1 MSSSWRPEEDERLL
15 AAVKQHG
22 DDWTEI
28 ALAVAGGR
36 SRKACRNRH
45 RRLTVEDVEDVNPL
59 AVLQTRRD
67 PVTGAP
73 GGPRVFDMES
83 GREFTEEMDAIY
95 QDVRRMFG
103 AESGGSITPEGMHAM
118 LEETLAQLSSHG
130 ISTRIVDSE
139 DMDALLQEQDEPLT
153 REELLLQEELEE
165 KFGVKFVV
173 GPPPEASAFDQAVAA
188 LSLQFGARCED
199 ADEKAYRTVRS
210 HVDARFGADADVNSP
225 EVDAFLR
232 EYVELQMRH
241 LTKRRPASK
250 DTPAGNPNMDKG
262 KERIAHE
269 VPLGPN
275 GRLVRVTV
283 VRDKRTAKETIDEAY
298 SDMDLI
304 EKHLEP
310 TAAACGLTA
319 REYVRDS
326 RPWDLLHILAGHS
339 EGISPNEQM
348 VSGKGKPC
356 QWTVRQNVERLY
368 GITGH
373 PITAGRP
380 IPYVRTPTQVLRGR
394 KWKDMPHRHQ
404 YKAPGS
410 DKDDRSPYKNG
421 LTMRYKDDQIL
432 INEFSVWMGKSWVH
446 SAILI
451 DTTSDEWKVVDY
463 VFFCYG
469 KDINNGKP
477 CEENSELPRSFED
490 QVSSFIQ
497 IMHETIRL
505 YGASY
510 TWSTAPKLDESLC
523 IPRRDSDNYPIL
535 IETKKPI
542 VHSARVKS
550 TTVPESYARR
560 LRSGEAVVEVA
571 PNFSL

>member
-1 MSSSWRPEEDERLL
+1 M
-15 AAVKQHG
+15 
-22 DDWTEI
+22 
-28 ALAVAGGR
+28 
-36 SRKACRNRH
+36 
-45 RRLTVEDVEDVNPL
+45 
-59 AVLQTRRD
+59 
-67 PVTGAP
+67 
-73 GGPRVFDMES
+73 FDMES
-83 GREFTEEMDAIY
+83 GREFTEEMDAIA

-103 AESGGSITPEGMHAM
+103 VESGGSITPEGLHAM
-118 LEETLAQLSSHG
+118 VEETLARLSSHG
-130 ISTRIVDSE
+130 ISARIVDSE
-139 DMDALLQEQDEPLT
+139 DTDALLQEQDERLL
-153 REELLLQEELEE
+153 REGRLLQEEL
-165 KFGVKFVV
+165 GVKFMV

-210 HVDARFGADADVNSP
+210 HVDARFGADADVNAP

-326 RPWDLLHILAGHS
+326 RPWDLLHILAGLS
-339 EGISPNEQM
+339 EGISLNELP
-348 VSGKGKPC
+348 SGKGEPC

-451 DTTSDEWKVVDY
+451 DTASDEWKVVDH

-469 KDINNGKP
+469 KDINNGQP
-477 CEENSELPRSFED
+477 CRENSELPSAFED
-490 QVSSFIQ
+490 QVSSFIHT
-497 IMHETIRL
+497 MHETIRL

-535 IETKKPI
+535 IETKNPI

-560 LRSGEAVVEVA
+560 LRSGEAVVQVA